1 MQPWKTISRTTIL
14 DHGKFLRVENRS
26 VQLPNG
32 RVIKD
37 WPWLVKPDYV
47 NVLAVTENGRF
58 LCFRQNKYAI
68 EGTSLAPV
76 GGYIETG
83 EDPLVAAKRELRE
96 EMGYESSEWTNLGTY
111 VVDGNHG
118 AGTGHLFLAQR
129 ARWVANP
136 VVDDLEEQEL
146 LSLSREEV
154 EQALAKG
161 EFKVLAWA
169 TTVALAL
176 LALGRKK

>member
-1 MQPWKTISRTTIL
+1 
-14 DHGKFLRVENRS
+14 
-26 VQLPNG
+26 
-32 RVIKD
+32 
-37 WPWLVKPDYV
+37 
-47 NVLAVTENGRF
+47 
-58 LCFRQNKYAI
+58 
-68 EGTSLAPV
+68 
-76 GGYIETG
+76 
-83 EDPLVAAKRELRE
+83 
-96 EMGYESSEWTNLGTY
+96 MGYESSEWTNLGTY

-129 ARWVANP
+129 ARCVANP
-136 VVDDLEEQEL
+136 VVDDLEEQEH